1 MDGPKLEYSELGF
14 EYQHINPV
22 YSELSA
28 DNKSYVDEPCKR
40 EGGKTDGGE
49 FPQPSDAIY
58 HTLEEETASYNE
70 NNYYSAVETLPD
82 ELSSPTAVYAKVKK

>member
-1 MDGPKLEYSELGF
+1 M
-14 EYQHINPV
+14 

-28 DNKSYVDEPCKR
+28 DHQTYADEPFYRVVDEP
-40 EGGKTDGGE
+40 EGGE
-49 FPQPSDAIY
+49 FPQPSDMIY
-58 HTLEEETASYNE
+58 QTVEEETSTYDE